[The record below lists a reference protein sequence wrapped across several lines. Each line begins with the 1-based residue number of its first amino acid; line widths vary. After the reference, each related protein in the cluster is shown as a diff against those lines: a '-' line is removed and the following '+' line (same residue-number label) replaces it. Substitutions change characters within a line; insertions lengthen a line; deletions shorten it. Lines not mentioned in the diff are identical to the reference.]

1 MVMADSRRI
10 TQVFINLLTNAI
22 RYTPDGGTISIQIEN
37 QFVVQDE
44 VYACVS
50 VIDTGIG
57 IPSEELAHLFDRF
70 YRVEEARSRHT
81 GGTGLGLSIAHHF
94 VKAHG
99 GFIRVASQPDAGT
112 TFTVYL
118 PPGNTEELPS

>member
-1 MVMADSRRI
+1 MV
-10 TQVFINLLTNAI
+10 
-22 RYTPDGGTISIQIEN
+22 
-37 QFVVQDE
+37 
-44 VYACVS
+44 
-50 VIDTGIG
+50 DTGIG
-57 IPSEELAHLFDRF
+57 IPAEELAHLFDPF

-99 GFIRVASQPDAGT
+99 GFIRVASQTDVGT

-118 PPGNTEELPS
+118 PAGNEI